1 MSDNQTVWSFD
12 LGKGSIGEAVR
23 DIKSNKFLHKAS
35 LLIPAEFAS
44 TKEATMRRRM
54 WRTRIAHKAREKWLD
69 EVWIA
74 AGLEPLQTRQVGKN
88 PKTCKWELKQVGD
101 YRMEREFA
109 PQNKKAGRDGAPADG
124 TICYTSCLLRIK
136 LLRGEKLEA
145 WQIYKALHSAIQKR
159 GYGRVPWA
167 AREEK
172 RSGKTEEEQEKEL
185 KKLDPDYREAVET
198 WPKFKHTVGGV
209 EYHLPCYYDAW
220 KMGLWSIADPEV
232 LGSRITCQAESTRKV
247 RFDRADVEREIATL
261 AQQATLQLPQLVDSF
276 AKWKSE
282 GWKSTDNPTDFFPVA
297 AKTFGEFLVNGPA
310 GEPTGEAQNNFSDYL
325 KFRTQSKIHP
335 GSGDDWMGATAQ
347 KTPRFDNRIINTC
360 ALIPRLQVC
369 NVTIRFDKS
378 DSKPIPESLLAT
390 EVTFLMK
397 LKNTLVTSYPAQ
409 RKLTAEEI
417 RKIFEVVTAEAL
429 AKALSVD
436 PHDKHRENKVADR
449 YALTKSDWGRT
460 KGIKELGLFPLPGHM
475 EIKAPKTEGR
485 SRFSRP
491 ALRLI
496 RALILSGQS
505 PSRFHQRLIARDPD
519 LLAEI
524 GMDVLDAEPVRFVGA
539 LGGEKKFIK
548 TERPWVLTN
557 DLKFLVDLA
566 RNNDT
571 WDNIY
576 FPEQRLDALETRY
589 TDTGGRVNVPQ
600 AVKELLGSIND
611 PVVRH
616 RLGVFSDRLT
626 KLQQGCAKDGVPPC
640 GIPETVVLEF
650 VREDF
655 MGERAKRDLQKFIND
670 REKARKEAGEQ
681 AAALGV
687 HEKSGRLKYELFKS
701 QGGICLYCQQNF
713 KETDLADYRIE
724 HIVPRAQ
731 GGPDAMVNYVLAH
744 EACNDAKG
752 DKTPFEWKHGQQDW
766 DGYKACV
773 EKHGTLLRN
782 KKVQL
787 LLREDAAELV
797 ERYTALAETAWI
809 TKLAQKIVSLHFGW
823 PRGID
828 RDGKRRVIA
837 VSGGLTARIR
847 RKYKL
852 NSLLNPP
859 PAGTTDLN
867 EWEAKAEKNR
877 KDNRHHALD
886 AMVINFL
893 PQWMRDEKKGWF
905 FRFPEP
911 VRKNPRGTF
920 EKEIA
925 DVMPRLLAFEKAP
938 LAETIYGGRMDKGK
952 PTIVQRVALKKLAFN
967 TIKQKEVFD
976 RKYLAGQIKSIRDPH
991 IADMLFRFLEK
1002 ESNGEPAWNVFC
1014 ESLCQRKRDGTK
1026 GARIL
1031 KVNVTV
1037 GSVDEYV
1044 EMSKDG
1050 KGAYRKGKKGHK
1062 GQIIY
1067 LERTVNKKGA
1077 TKDIIQVRPIY
1088 AFESR
1093 LTIER
1098 KLRDELGDNIRVY
1111 GFFQSGCLVA
1121 VEKEVSHEK
1130 KPLPAGTYLLN
1141 TIMADAKCMKVT
1153 TQNGVT
1159 YPDIPRYSLSGLIEA
1174 GLRRAD

>member
-1 MSDNQTVWSFD
+1 MSDHQTVWSFD

-23 DIKSNKFLHKAS
+23 DIKSNRFLHKAS

-44 TKEATMRRRM
+44 TKEATARRRM

-69 EVWIA
+69 EVWLA
-74 AGLEPLQTRQVGKN
+74 AGLEPLQTRKVWKN
-88 PKTCKWELKQVGD
+88 PEISKWELKQVGD

-109 PQNKKAGRDGAPADG
+109 PQNRKPGRDGAPADG

-136 LLRGEKLEA
+136 LLRGEKLET

-198 WPKFKHTVGGV
+198 WPKFKRAVGGV
-209 EYHLPCYYDAW
+209 EFHLPCFYDAW
-220 KMGLWSIADPEV
+220 KMGLWSVDCPEV
-232 LGSRITCQAESTRKV
+232 FENRITCQAESTRKV
-247 RFDRADVEREIATL
+247 RFDRADVEREIETL
-261 AQQATLQLPQLVDSF
+261 GQRAAAQLLQLADAF
-276 AKWKSE
+276 AQWKRD
-282 GWKSTDNPTDFFPVA
+282 GWKSIDSFPVT
-297 AKTFGEFLVNGPA
+297 AKTFGEFLVHGPA
-310 GEPTGEAQNNFSDYL
+310 GEPKGDARNNFSDYL
-325 KFRTQSKIHP
+325 KFRASNNIHS
-335 GSGDDWMGATAQ
+335 GSGDDWMGAMAQ

-360 ALIPRLQVC
+360 AIIPRLQVC
-369 NVTIRFDKS
+369 NVTIRFNKS
-378 DSKPIPESLLAT
+378 DSKPVPESLLAT

-409 RKLTAEEI
+409 RKLTVEEI

-429 AKALSVD
+429 TKALSID
-436 PHDKHRENKVADR
+436 PSDKIREKKVVEC
-449 YALTKSDWGRT
+449 YALTKTDWART

-475 EIKAPKTEGR
+475 EIRAPKSDGR

-505 PSRFHQRLIARDPD
+505 PSTFYQRLLARDPA
-519 LLAEI
+519 LITEI
-524 GMDVLDAEPVRFVGA
+524 GMDVLDAEPVRFVGS

-548 TERPWVLTN
+548 TERSWVVAT
-557 DLKFLVDLA
+557 DLKFLTDLT
-566 RNNDT
+566 RSNNT

-589 TDTGGRVNVPQ
+589 TDTDGKINVPQ
-600 AVKELLGSIND
+600 AVRELLGSIND

-626 KLQQGCAKDGVPPC
+626 KLQWGDDKEGIPPC
-640 GIPETVVLEF
+640 GIPDTVVLEF

-655 MGERAKRDLQKFIND
+655 MGERAKRELQKFISD

-752 DKTPFEWKHGQQDW
+752 DKTPFEWKHGQQGW

-823 PRGID
+823 PRGND
-828 RDGKRRVIA
+828 REGKRRVIA
-837 VSGGLTARIR
+837 VSGGLTAWIR
-847 RKYKL
+847 RKYRL

-859 PAGTTDLN
+859 PAGTVDLN

-877 KDNRHHALD
+877 KDSRHHALD
-886 AMVINFL
+886 AIVINFL

-911 VRKNPRGTF
+911 VRKNPRGVF

-938 LAETIYGGRMDKGK
+938 LAETIYGGRLDKGK
-952 PTIVQRVALKKLAFN
+952 TTIVQRVHLKKLAFN

-976 RKYLAGQIKSIRDPH
+976 RKYLAGQIKSVRDS
-991 IADMLFRFLEK
+991 ITADILLRFLEE
-1002 ESNGEPAWNVFC
+1002 ESNGESEWHDFC
-1014 ESLCQRKRDGTK
+1014 EGLFQRKRDGTK
-1026 GARIL
+1026 GARIS

-1037 GSVDEYV
+1037 GSADEYA

-1050 KGAYRKGKKGHK
+1050 GGAYRKGKKGHK

-1077 TKDIIQVRPIY
+1077 TKDIIQVRPVY

-1111 GFFQSGCLVA
+1111 GFFQSGCLVG
-1121 VEKEVSHEK
+1121 VEKEVAHEK

-1159 YPDIPRYSLSGLIEA
+1159 YPDIPRYSLSSLIEA